1 MQPVSAKAAFL
12 TLGCRVNQSES
23 SVIEGTLRE
32 NGVSI
37 VTLQEQPDFCVI
49 NTCAVTGR
57 SDAASRQLIRK
68 AAKTGAKVIVTGCYS
83 QLKRDE
89 ALGMEGVFAVV
100 PVNAKEKI
108 VGIILGREADTIYHL
123 HDRARPY
130 LKVQD
135 GCNFSCSYCAVP
147 LARGKSRSLPIDEAV
162 RRAEEIDAQGYHEIV
177 LTGIHLGSYGQDLE
191 GRASLAR
198 LVREILSRT
207 GIRRVR
213 LSSLEINELEDDLL
227 EVMED
232 SRVCRHLHLPLQSG
246 SDKVLGLMRRNYS
259 SDAFRK
265 KVMKIAER
273 FDDLSIGTDVIVG
286 FPGEEEKDFLD
297 TYQLIDELPFTYLH
311 IFPYSPRP
319 GTAASLMR
327 PCVPNS
333 AIVERADALKLLNSG
348 KRERHTARQMRRT
361 LDVIIEEN
369 DRCGYMSGTAGNYL
383 KIRVRADGIRQG
395 TLVYIRPAEIHGTT
409 IRGFVIA

>member
-1 MQPVSAKAAFL
+1 
-12 TLGCRVNQSES
+12 
-23 SVIEGTLRE
+23 
-32 NGVSI
+32 
-37 VTLQEQPDFCVI
+37 
-49 NTCAVTGR
+49 
-57 SDAASRQLIRK
+57 
-68 AAKTGAKVIVTGCYS
+68 
-83 QLKRDE
+83 
-89 ALGMEGVFAVV
+89 
-100 PVNAKEKI
+100 
-108 VGIILGREADTIYHL
+108 
-123 HDRARPY
+123 
-130 LKVQD
+130 
-135 GCNFSCSYCAVP
+135 
-147 LARGKSRSLPIDEAV
+147 
-162 RRAEEIDAQGYHEIV
+162 
-177 LTGIHLGSYGQDLE
+177 
-191 GRASLAR
+191 
-198 LVREILSRT
+198 
-207 GIRRVR
+207 
-213 LSSLEINELEDDLL
+213 
-227 EVMED
+227 
-232 SRVCRHLHLPLQSG
+232 
-246 SDKVLGLMRRNYS
+246 MRRNYS

-369 DRCGYMSGTAGNYL
+369 DGCGYMSGTAGNYL

-409 IRGFVIA
+409 MRGFVIA